1 MAEIECYISPFNG
14 VRYRVGVT
22 YSYKGFTFHK
32 SKGKWDFAF
41 SISRRDINCL
51 DYCPVNFPSDYKKA
65 TERFIKE
72 LEKAYK
78 LTKRTK
84 RVKMGLSDNGS
95 ANVGRN
101 DLRLE
106 VYVVE

>member
-1 MAEIECYISPFNG
+1 MAEIECYISPSNG

-22 YSYKGFTFHK
+22 YSSKGVTFHK
-32 SKGKWDFAF
+32 SEGKWDFAF
-41 SISRRDINCL
+41 NISRRDVNCL
-51 DYCPVNFPSDYKKA
+51 DYCSVNFPNDYKKA

-101 DLRLE
+101 GLRLE
-106 VYVVE
+106 AYVVE

>member
-1 MAEIECYISPFNG
+1 MSPILLKVLPFIKVKVSG
-14 VRYRVGVT
+14 ILLLALVVGTLTVLIIVQLIFRV
-22 YSYKGFTFHK
+22 
-32 SKGKWDFAF
+32 
-41 SISRRDINCL
+41 II
-51 DYCPVNFPSDYKKA
+51 KKKT

-106 VYVVE
+106 VYMVE